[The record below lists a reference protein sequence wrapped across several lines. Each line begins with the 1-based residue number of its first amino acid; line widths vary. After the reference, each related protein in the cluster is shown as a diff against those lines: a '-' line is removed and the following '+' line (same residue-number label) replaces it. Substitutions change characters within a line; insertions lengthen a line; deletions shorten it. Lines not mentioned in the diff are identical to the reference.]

1 MLYGQLK
8 TRALVYMNI
17 ARHTHEKLLKKE
29 RHIHIVNVR
38 IPHSTEEARDRAVS
52 STGDRGTE
60 WKDVTLLSFSTI

>member
-8 TRALVYMNI
+8 TRELVYMNI

-29 RHIHIVNVR
+29 THIHIVDVR
-38 IPHSTEEARDRAVS
+38 IPHSTEARDRATS
-52 STGDRGTE
+52 STGDRGIE